1 MLFAVR
7 NSLLIIKK
15 HCPHM
20 RTKSLTRLHKTID
33 EKNKWNRPIILT
45 SLIVYV
51 DDIILKKKCVKFFY
65 DLVSLTFNL

>member
-1 MLFAVR
+1 
-7 NSLLIIKK
+7 
-15 HCPHM
+15 M

-51 DDIILKKKCVKFFY
+51 DDIILKK
-65 DLVSLTFNL
+65 NA